1 MCTRII
7 AHFFIPSSLCLLTKL
22 ILSGVLRPSFQILSP
37 QVLVE
42 EYQRGQPNQW
52 EGTKEEEGPKGIVA
66 RYGRFLF
73 RSALSRD
80 PIPWVLHFERT
91 LSLLGRSFDGR
102 TNRWCQR
109 MLRHISYSQLDSLG
123 P

>member
-22 ILSGVLRPSFQILSP
+22 ILSGVLRPSLEILSP
-37 QVLVE
+37 QVIVE

-52 EGTKEEEGPKGIVA
+52 EGTKEEEGPEGIVA

-73 RSALSRD
+73 RPALARD
-80 PIPWVLHFERT
+80 PISWVFDPEGT
-91 LSLLGRSFDGR
+91 SWCLL
-102 TNRWCQR
+102 
-109 MLRHISYSQLDSLG
+109 
-123 P
+123 